1 METEKDRE
9 DELYDY
15 IEIVGEAARNNIRLA
30 WLSLQNKKE
39 KEKLIQIIQWE

>member
-15 IEIVGEAARNNIRLA
+15 IEIVGEAARNHSKLA